1 MFGAHHFGTY
11 QSEHL
16 ESGFRRNAC
25 VPWGAAFIGSAR
37 GQETFIHLLKR
48 WEWRC
53 VCKSS
58 PGSSSQRFRSLSTN
72 LPLTQ
77 ALPFHHSLS
86 LPGCRSMTRS
96 VGSYHNPPHL
106 PKFVQNVQF
115 TETLLYSGNVQAER
129 GEGCAE
135 PPAAGGPGV
144 ADGPCRPEC
153 GHLAPLHTGLSLCPC
168 GLSSFRKEDNLSKH
182 GREPG
187 WLRGCKR
194 AEFFIFLSFLMV
206 LRRQNYLSVWRES
219 VKCGG

>member
-1 MFGAHHFGTY
+1 MCLQKQPWLLLSAFPISFHKPSPNTGT
-11 QSEHL
+11 
-16 ESGFRRNAC
+16 
-25 VPWGAAFIGSAR
+25 AFSSF
-37 GQETFIHLLKR
+37 TF
-48 WEWRC
+48 
-53 VCKSS
+53 S
-58 PGSSSQRFRSLSTN
+58 PRLSIN
-72 LPLTQ
+72 D
-77 ALPFHHSLS
+77 
-86 LPGCRSMTRS
+86 
-96 VGSYHNPPHL
+96 PPHL

-135 PPAAGGPGV
+135 PPAAGAPGV

-187 WLRGCKR
+187 WLRGCER